1 MNRIIVILA
10 AREGPPMQIKM
21 LALAA
26 CVISLLAV
34 LRSPPALSQPAPMW
48 NHNGSL
54 MSLELAGDQLRFA
67 YVQPRPGM
75 VDAGARPGLQLFEGR
90 LRGAHISGFARIF
103 VWQCGQ
109 FPYQVDGEVSN
120 NGTHITLKGSAPWVE
135 RATCAMRGSTPD
147 VLNFDL
153 KSGAPIAMGATAI
166 DRRTDDAGRIEV
178 ALTRDSGTLTV
189 PVVING
195 MLQLGFVVDSG
206 ASDVVIPIDVVT
218 TLLRTG
224 TLRDTDFLGK
234 QTYVLADGSKLP
246 SLTFRMRSLKVGDK
260 VLENVIGSVVPA
272 SGQLLLGQSFLS
284 RFRSWSVDNERG
296 LLVLE

>member
-1 MNRIIVILA
+1 
-10 AREGPPMQIKM
+10 
-21 LALAA
+21 
-26 CVISLLAV
+26 
-34 LRSPPALSQPAPMW
+34 MW

-54 MSLELAGDQLRFA
+54 MSLELAGSQLRFA

-75 VDAGARPGLQLFEGR
+75 VDAGARPGSQLFEGH
-90 LRGAHISGFARIF
+90 LQGARIFGVARIF

-135 RATCAMRGSTPD
+135 RATCALKGSTPD

-153 KSGAPIAMGATAI
+153 KSGPPIAMGPTSI
-166 DRRTDDAGRIEV
+166 DRRTNDAGRTEV
-178 ALTRDSGTLTV
+178 ALTRGGGTLTV

-195 MLQLGFVVDSG
+195 TLQLGFVVDSG
-206 ASDVVIPIDVVT
+206 AADVVIPLDVVT

-224 TLRDTDFLGK
+224 TLRDNDFLGR
-234 QTYVLADGSKLP
+234 QMYVLADGSEHP
-246 SLTFRMRSLKVGDK
+246 SLTFRIRSLKVGDK

-284 RFRSWSVDNERG
+284 RFQSWSIDNGRG